1 MVLAQAPSQA
11 ATQLSGME
19 LSQGSSERGHAHKI
33 THMADDK
40 ILSLPE
46 GWAEDLSFSMVVGQ
60 SPPSVSPKTIHNMAA
75 GFQQE
80 SKQKNK
86 KRSKTDT

>member
-11 ATQLSGME
+11 ATQPSEME
-19 LSQGSSERGHAHKI
+19 ISQGSSERGHAHKV
-33 THMADDK
+33 THMANDK

-46 GWAEDLSFSMVVGQ
+46 GWTEDLTFSMVVGQ
-60 SPPSVSPKTIHNMAA
+60 NPPSVSPKTIHNMEA

-80 SKQKNK
+80 SKQKSK
-86 KRSKTDT
+86 KSKMDT